1 MKIAL
6 VHDWLGSR
14 VGGAEHVF
22 YDLAAHY
29 PEADLFALTYDEHTH
44 VGFLGSRAVAT
55 SFLNRLPGF
64 MRRRPAI
71 FLPFMKRAVEGF
83 DFTGYDLVITNSTA
97 WVKNIKL
104 PSDVKHLCYCH
115 SPARMLWDSWPKYL
129 KSQQLGPLK
138 LGPVG
143 RFVVTRWASR
153 LRLWD
158 YYAADRVDVLLG
170 NSNYITRRI
179 QKFYGRTSRVLY
191 PPVNLI
197 GCSNTDM
204 KKSEYYLVLSVLN
217 RYKNIDVAVEAFRGN
232 GRQLIIAG
240 DGPDRAR
247 LEALA
252 QRVPNIRFEGRVS
265 NQRKTEL
272 MRGARGFIFPS
283 VEDFGITPIEA
294 MSAGTPVIALR
305 AGGLKETVTEGVSGH
320 FFDEPSAKALG
331 AAVKEF
337 EKQTWDPVRVAS
349 AAGKYSKEAFI
360 KNLDAYVEEVT
371 TTP

>member
-1 MKIAL
+1 
-6 VHDWLGSR
+6 
-14 VGGAEHVF
+14 
-22 YDLAAHY
+22 
-29 PEADLFALTYDEHTH
+29 
-44 VGFLGSRAVAT
+44 
-55 SFLNRLPGF
+55 
-64 MRRRPAI
+64 
-71 FLPFMKRAVEGF
+71 
-83 DFTGYDLVITNSTA
+83 
-97 WVKNIKL
+97 
-104 PSDVKHLCYCH
+104 
-115 SPARMLWDSWPKYL
+115 
-129 KSQQLGPLK
+129 
-138 LGPVG
+138 
-143 RFVVTRWASR
+143 
-153 LRLWD
+153 
-158 YYAADRVDVLLG
+158 
-170 NSNYITRRI
+170 
-179 QKFYGRTSRVLY
+179 
-191 PPVNLI
+191 
-197 GCSNTDM
+197 M